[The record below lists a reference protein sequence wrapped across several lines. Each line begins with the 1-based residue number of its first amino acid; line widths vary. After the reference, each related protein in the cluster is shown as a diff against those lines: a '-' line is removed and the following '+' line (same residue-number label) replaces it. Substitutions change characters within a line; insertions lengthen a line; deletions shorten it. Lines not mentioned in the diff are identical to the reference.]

1 MDVYSLT
8 MNWMFKLLC
17 CVTWTPFII
26 LNCNNPVSKLD
37 WFYWIPI
44 WTSQT
49 KTGIEDLQ
57 KLLLKMGG
65 KGPPIEGSSTNLDTN
80 AVVVKVST
88 HTNHPISV
96 RGTPVESPIGVTP
109 ALASMM
115 QPNQA
120 LWPGFSTKAQYK
132 GVATQSLPQP
142 NPMATPF
149 SLTNHLFHMCSF
161 PYSTHT
167 TLYS

>member
-1 MDVYSLT
+1 M
-8 MNWMFKLLC
+8 
-17 CVTWTPFII
+17 
-26 LNCNNPVSKLD
+26 
-37 WFYWIPI
+37 
-44 WTSQT
+44 
-49 KTGIEDLQ
+49 EDLQ

-132 GVATQSLPQP
+132 GVATQSLPQQ
-142 NPMATPF
+142 NPMGTIF
-149 SLTNHLFHMCSF
+149 TNQPLVPHVLLPIFHTHHLI
-161 PYSTHT
+161 
-167 TLYS
+167 

>member
-1 MDVYSLT
+1 
-8 MNWMFKLLC
+8 MNCMFKLLC

-142 NPMATPF
+142 NPMATIF
-149 SLTNHLFHMCSF
+149 TNQPLVPHVLLPIFHTHHLI
-161 PYSTHT
+161 
-167 TLYS
+167 

>member
-1 MDVYSLT
+1 MYSHWQWT
-8 MNWMFKLLC
+8 GCSNYCAVLLEHL
-17 CVTWTPFII
+17 FII

-80 AVVVKVST
+80 AAVVKVST

-96 RGTPVESPIGVTP
+96 RGIPVESPIGVTP

-115 QPNQA
+115 QPNHA

-142 NPMATPF
+142 NSMATIF
-149 SLTNHLFHMCSF
+149 TNQPLVPHVLLPILHTHHLI
-161 PYSTHT
+161 
-167 TLYS
+167 

>member
-1 MDVYSLT
+1 

-65 KGPPIEGSSTNLDTN
+65 KGPPSEGSSTNLDTD

-115 QPNQA
+115 QPNRA

-132 GVATQSLPQP
+132 GVATQSLPQQ
-142 NPMATPF
+142 NPMGTIF
-149 SLTNHLFHMCSF
+149 TNQPLVPHVLLPIFHTHHLI
-161 PYSTHT
+161 
-167 TLYS
+167 